1 MSIYNNL
8 NSVEAVSC
16 QNRRD
21 DTYDQN
27 EIVAFAVSFKR
38 FQVITSLN
46 KLHVSQNK
54 FQKRIFA

>member
-21 DTYDQN
+21 DIYDQN

-46 KLHVSQNK
+46 KLHVIQNK